1 MYEFL
6 KIMLLSRHIC
16 VSELAVLCF
25 KVYVVSFFSMFS
37 ERQFFLYNRHLLSG
51 KFVCHKHYS
60 QHLGRY

>member
-37 ERQFFLYNRHLLSG
+37 ERQFF
-51 KFVCHKHYS
+51 FI
-60 QHLGRY
+60 